1 MTPPPAA
8 PLRIGVAGCAGRMGQ
23 MLVAE
28 LRSGAFPDLA
38 LAGGTLGPG
47 DAPPEG
53 VEIFPDAHALYRT
66 ADALIDFSVP
76 AIAPEH
82 AAAATHARKI
92 LVLGTSGLTRD
103 DHDILRSAAGE
114 ARIVAAPNMALG
126 VTLLLALAERAAAVL
141 GPDWDAEILDLH
153 HRDKVDAPSGTS
165 YALAEAVGRGRG
177 ARDAALIHARQGYTG
192 PRPRGAVGFAVQRGG
207 DVVAENTLTF
217 FGPGERL
224 ELTHRASDR
233 AIFARGA
240 LAAARWAAGQPPG
253 LYTMRD
259 VLGV

>member
-1 MTPPPAA
+1 MPPPAA
-8 PLRIGVAGCAGRMGQ
+8 PLTIAIAGCAGRMGR

-28 LRSGAFPDLA
+28 LRSGAWPDMA

-53 VEIFPDAHALYRT
+53 VEIFPDARAAYAA
-66 ADALIDFSVP
+66 ADALIDFTVP
-76 AIAPEH
+76 AMAREH
-82 AAAATHARKI
+82 AAAATHARKTLI
-92 LVLGTSGLTRD
+92 LGTSGLTRD

-126 VTLLLALAERAAAVL
+126 VNLLLALAERAAAVL
-141 GPDWDAEILDLH
+141 GDGWDAEILDLH
-153 HRDKVDAPSGTS
+153 HRHKVDAPSGTS
-165 YALAEAVGRGRG
+165 YALAQAVARGRG
-177 ARDAALIHARQGYTG
+177 GDDPQMTHARHGYTG
-192 PRPRGAVGFAVQRGG
+192 PRAAGAIGFAVQRGG